1 MNKVEFITLEDE
13 QGLVVSF
20 ALAPSGR
27 ESLTLLRA
35 PHYEHLLP
43 EQDRRAT
50 VSLSSHREEG
60 DYVKSVLWQGSR
72 VEVTSE
78 KHKYVLEAS
87 AITRQD
93 KDKAVAILRKLV
105 REGEL
110 RVPAA

>member
-1 MNKVEFITLEDE
+1 MKKVAFITLEDE
-13 QGLVVSF
+13 QDLIVSF
-20 ALAPSGR
+20 ALAPSGQ

-93 KDKAVAILRKLV
+93 KDDTVAILRKLV